1 MLSAVPLARAR
12 MVGFAD
18 VELFNFELFFYQFIF
33 FLAIDFFND
42 IVGMAKSPYP
52 VVHVYTVHVL

>member
-18 VELFNFELFFYQFIF
+18 VELFNFELFFNQFIF

-52 VVHVYTVHVL
+52 VVHVY

>member
-1 MLSAVPLARAR
+1 

-18 VELFNFELFFYQFIF
+18 VELFNFELFFFINSH
-33 FLAIDFFND
+33 FLSIVFLND
-42 IVGMAKSPYP
+42 IVGMAESPYP

>member
-1 MLSAVPLARAR
+1 

-18 VELFNFELFFYQFIF
+18 VELFNLELFFFINSH
-33 FLAIDFFND
+33 FLSIDFFND
-42 IVGMAKSPYP
+42 IVGMAESPYP

>member
-1 MLSAVPLARAR
+1 

-18 VELFNFELFFYQFIF
+18 VELFNFELFFLSIHIF
-33 FLAIDFFND
+33 LSIVFLND
-42 IVGMAKSPYP
+42 IVGMAESPYP

>member
-1 MLSAVPLARAR
+1 

-18 VELFNFELFFYQFIF
+18 VELFNFELFFLSIHIF
-33 FLAIDFFND
+33 FINSHFFLSIVFLND
-42 IVGMAKSPYP
+42 IVGMAESPYP